1 MTGKPSIDKPWLKY
15 YPEGVE
21 KIPLPEATAYQH
33 LYNSNKDYFDGI
45 ALEYFGKQI
54 SFGEVFDHI
63 DLVAKS
69 FVAIGVKAGD
79 IVTLCLPNMP
89 EAVYCIYA
97 LNKIGAVANM
107 ISPIFT
113 PEHIAGSINLTESKA
128 LVVLD
133 KFHIL
138 LNKVF
143 ESTTV
148 PYTIVVSG
156 EETFGKIASETDNAL
171 LWSGFI
177 NKGKAVESVLSV
189 SYVKHMPAVIVYSS
203 GSTGASKGVVLPNE
217 TFSGF
222 AYLYPLSS
230 TEYQRTQ
237 KALLIVP
244 LFLST
249 SIVISLNLMLCLG
262 VTAILEPVFSSEA
275 FANIMLAS
283 RPNNIVTTTSQWVDF
298 VNSLE
303 KSNDDLS
310 FIKCPIA
317 GGEASPLRVQKKIN
331 NIFRSHN
338 IVSDIGM
345 GWGESEFGS
354 CVTRNLWTEKPHKGT
369 GKPVSHNIV
378 SSFNID
384 TNEELSYGEKG
395 ELRVVTPYRMNG
407 YYKNDEA
414 TKALFHIGLDG
425 QEWGHSGD
433 IGYVDEEGNV
443 YVEGRAHDYINAEN
457 GNKVWLFDIENILL
471 EDPDVQLCEAVG
483 LDSASGDFG
492 IPVVH
497 LVLRQDFSGDPND
510 VIYRVHRL
518 CVDRLQTEAVPH
530 GYKIRTAFGLN
541 PGGKRDT
548 LSLKSE
554 REGFVQVVG
563 TDINDVLFY

>member
-33 LYNSNKDYFDGI
+33 LYDSNKEYLNGI

-54 SFGEVFDHI
+54 SFGEMFDYI
-63 DLVAKS
+63 DEAAKS
-69 FVAIGVKAGD
+69 FVAIGVKSGD

-133 KFHIL
+133 KFYL
-138 LNKVF
+138 LLSKVF

-177 NKGKAVESVLSV
+177 NKGKAVESVQSV

-203 GSTGASKGVVLPNE
+203 GSTGPSKGVVLPNE
-217 TFSGF
+217 TLSGIGYHYIF
-222 AYLYPLSS
+222 DTS
-230 TEYQRTQ
+230 EYQRAQRT
-237 KALLIVP
+237 LLIVP

-249 SIVISLNLMLCLG
+249 SIVISLNLTLCIG
-262 VTAILEPVFSSEA
+262 ITTILEPVFSSEA
-275 FANIMLAS
+275 FTNIMLAAK
-283 RPNNIVTTTSQWVDF
+283 PNNIVTTTSQWVDF
-298 VNSLE
+298 VNHIDKTDYDS
-303 KSNDDLS
+303 S

-317 GGEASPLRVQKKIN
+317 GGEASPLRIQKKIN
-331 NIFRSHN
+331 TFFHKHN
-338 IVSDIGM
+338 VASNIGM

-354 CVTRNLWTEKPHKGT
+354 CVTRNIWDEKPYKGT
-369 GKPVSHNIV
+369 GKPISHNVV
-378 SSFNID
+378 SSFDID
-384 TNEELSYGEKG
+384 TNEELSYCEKG
-395 ELRVVTPYRMNG
+395 ELRIITPYHMIG
-407 YYKNDEA
+407 YFKNPEA
-414 TKALFHIGLDG
+414 TNALFRKGLDG
-425 QEWGHSGD
+425 QIWGSTGD

-457 GNKVWLFDIENILL
+457 GNKVWLFDIEKVLL
-471 EDPDVQLCEAVG
+471 EDPDIQLCEAVG
-483 LDSASGDFG
+483 LDSTDGGFG
-492 IPVVH
+492 IPVAH
-497 LVLRQDFSGDPND
+497 LVLRQGFDGDPND
-510 VIYRVHRL
+510 VIRRVHQI
-518 CVDRLQTEAVPH
+518 CVDRLQPEAVPH
-530 GYKIRTAFGLN
+530 GYKIRTAFGVN

-563 TDINDVLFY
+563 NDVQGISF